1 MPKAEKMDKQGTLRG
16 ARKKPKYIYSII
28 SMILVLFLLG
38 FFGMAILH
46 AHQLVKVYKEKID
59 ILVEIKPE
67 TTKNSI
73 LKVKRDLEVKKYIKK
88 GSVRFLSKEEGVKLL
103 QEEVGEDFMNM
114 DFQNPLFDMLLFNV
128 KEQYIHQDSLRKIRG
143 QLMEHQEIRD
153 VYFQD
158 GMIGQIESNIRKAGI
173 FAMIIAFL
181 FIIIT
186 VTLIHNTIRLAL
198 YANRFL
204 IKNMELVG
212 ASWEFISRPYLKRG
226 LVNGLLSGL
235 IAVGLLTLILLWVQK
250 GLPELQTLQSL
261 SSFGLLFGALLLLG
275 IMISVLS
282 TYYVVNKYL
291 RMRTDDLY

>member
-1 MPKAEKMDKQGTLRG
+1 MAEKMHKQAPPRG
-16 ARKKPKYIYSII
+16 AKKKPKYIYSMI

-73 LKVKRDLEVKKYIKK
+73 LKVKKGLEAKNFIKK
-88 GSVRFLSKEEGVKLL
+88 GSVRFVSKEEGVKLL
-103 QEEVGEDFMNM
+103 KEEIGEDFMNM
-114 DFQNPLFDMLLFNV
+114 DFRNPLFDMLLFNV
-128 KEQYIHQDSLRKIRG
+128 KEQHIHPDSLREIRS
-143 QLMEHQEIRD
+143 QLMVQQEIRD
-153 VYFQD
+153 VYFQE
-158 GMIGQIESNIRKAGI
+158 GMIGQIESNIKKAGI
-173 FAMIIAFL
+173 LAMVIAFL

-186 VTLIHNTIRLAL
+186 MTLIHNTIRLAL

-212 ASWEFISRPYLKRG
+212 ASWEFISGPYLKRG
-226 LVNGLLSGL
+226 FINGLLSGL
-235 IAVGLLTLILLWVQK
+235 IAITLLTAILIWAQK
-250 GLPELQTLQSL
+250 GLPELQTLQNL
-261 SSFGLLFGALLLLG
+261 SNFGLLFGALLLLG
-275 IMISVLS
+275 IAISVIS